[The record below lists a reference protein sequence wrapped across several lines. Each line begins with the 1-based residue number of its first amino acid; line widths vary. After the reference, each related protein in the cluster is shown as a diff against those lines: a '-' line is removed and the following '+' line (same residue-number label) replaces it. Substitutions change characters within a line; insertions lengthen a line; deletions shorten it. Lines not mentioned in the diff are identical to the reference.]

1 MKTTNGIHVYEPG
14 EQPELPPG
22 LPSTTDVE
30 SSFGFKIVKD
40 GQGLKWAAASEQD
53 FRSSEAERLG
63 LRPDQMEIA
72 MAQCACWFTAPK
84 VPITTA
90 LADRPTRN
98 KKPGA
103 WPGFNHESGCTSG
116 GAASISKWSE

>member
-1 MKTTNGIHVYEPG
+1 MKTKSGIHVYEPG

-63 LRPDQMEIA
+63 LRPDQIEITMVCTQQGPTQCYGNCNGSMCVLVYNPKNA
-72 MAQCACWFTAPK
+72 YYYCAC
-84 VPITTA
+84 
-90 LADRPTRN
+90 R
-98 KKPGA
+98 
-103 WPGFNHESGCTSG
+103 
-116 GAASISKWSE
+116 